1 MVSETRKFLHDT
13 IANLLGLEKK
23 SVIWNRQNGYK
34 QATPL
39 VTLMAYS
46 EQGEAMADML
56 PTDTDGE
63 YDLKTPTQFV
73 LEVQYFGNKGTFP
86 VDGLSSLVRQWD
98 RPTVIDLTQNAG
110 VAFLYADP
118 IQDLTGLLGNDQQYE
133 PRAAVDLHFR
143 YTAIVTDE
151 PGTFGTVNI
160 YGETPKE
167 MNWTITSKE

>member
-1 MVSETRKFLHDT
+1 MASGVHSGVWPDGRPYQNEDEPAVSVKGPGE
-13 IANLLGLEKK
+13 G
-23 SVIWNRQNGYK
+23 VP
-34 QATPL
+34 PL

-86 VDGLSSLVRQWD
+86 VDELSGLVRQWD
-98 RPTVIDLTQNAG
+98 RPTVIDLTQSAG

-118 IQDLTGLLGNDQQYE
+118 IQDLTGLEGNDQQYE

-151 PGTFGTVNI
+151 PGYIDTVEVH
-160 YGETPKE
+160 GETPKD
-167 MNWTITSKE
+167 MDWTITSKE

>member
-1 MVSETRKFLHDT
+1 MVNETRKFLHDT
-13 IANLLGLEKK
+13 IADLLGLEKK

-56 PTDTDGE
+56 PTETAGE

-73 LEVQYFGNKGTFP
+73 LEVQYFGSKGTFP
-86 VDGLSSLVRQWD
+86 VDELSSLVRQWD
-98 RPTVIDLTQNAG
+98 RPTIIDLTQNAG

-151 PGTFGTVNI
+151 PGYIDTVEVH
-160 YGETPKE
+160 GETPKD
-167 MNWTITSKE
+167 MDWTITSKE